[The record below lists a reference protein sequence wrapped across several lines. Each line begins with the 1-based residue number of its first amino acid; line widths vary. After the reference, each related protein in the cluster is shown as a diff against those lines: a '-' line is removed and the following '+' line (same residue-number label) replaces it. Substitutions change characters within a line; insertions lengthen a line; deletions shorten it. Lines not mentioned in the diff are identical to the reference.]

1 MVGEKLHGNEFT
13 EKDSLIN
20 TSSTELRKLI
30 GLYTTEQLAQ
40 VYLFHGDYEETAEL
54 LAAHVLAN
62 STHLAEDFV
71 AKHIKNRTFPNFHC
85 VESENHE
92 ITVEKARELSTFLQ
106 DTPTLQGWRVVI
118 IRNAEALNVSASNAI
133 LKNMEELPEKTTMI
147 LLAQTLFNIKST
159 ILSRAQK
166 VYFSYKSSP
175 TEIFIGKDARAKE
188 WITTIE
194 RVLKTKEIPPKEVV
208 DAVANEAQVF
218 AEVVKYYLYTQCMKD
233 IRRARIFSH
242 KYDEVAEFASLATGK
257 FLSPAHFAFA
267 IFSVLIK

>member
-1 MVGEKLHGNEFT
+1 MTGERVYESGFI
-13 EKDSLIN
+13 EKEPSVN
-20 TSSTELRKLI
+20 TPETTLSKLI
-30 GLYTTEQLAQ
+30 EFYTNGQLAQ
-40 VYLFHGDYEETAEL
+40 VYLFYGAYGETAEL
-54 LAAHVLAN
+54 LAAHVLAS
-62 STHLAEDFV
+62 STHMAKDYV

-147 LLAQTLFNIKST
+147 LLAHTLYSIKST

-166 VYFSYKSSP
+166 VYFPYKSSP
-175 TEIFIGKDARAKE
+175 TEDFISKEARAQE
-188 WITTIE
+188 WIATIE
-194 RVLKTKEIPPKEVV
+194 RALKTKEMPQKEFV
-208 DAVANEAQVF
+208 DAVANEAQMF
-218 AEVVKYYLYTQCMKD
+218 AEIVKYYLYTQCMKD
-233 IRRARIFSH
+233 ARRARNLSN
-242 KYDEVAEFASLATGK
+242 KYDEVAEFATLAAGK
-257 FLSPAHFAFA
+257 SLSPAHFALG